1 MILLGS
7 GVFFLSVMTI
17 LCCPPSATLMGHN
30 IITTSHRFIVAVSP
44 AEIHVEEGLAL
55 VAPLGDLDY
64 LRRVRPHAQL
74 RPGEDQLPVNVNLV
88 TVFGT
93 GIKND

>member
-1 MILLGS
+1 M
-7 GVFFLSVMTI
+7 
-17 LCCPPSATLMGHN
+17 
-30 IITTSHRFIVAVSP
+30 
-44 AEIHVEEGLAL
+44 EEGLAL

-93 GIKND
+93 GIKNY